1 MMRWLLL
8 LLVLGGCAHRKP
20 VAPVTFANT
29 PGHCWAEGVQFLV
42 GMQGSAV
49 LASEALS
56 YSGARTI
63 RWIRPKQAVTMD
75 FREDRL
81 NITVDKRERVKKLT
95 CG

>member
-1 MMRWLLL
+1 MRWLIVCLA
-8 LLVLGGCAHRKP
+8 LGGCAHAKP
-20 VAPVTFANT
+20 VAPVRFANA
-29 PGHCWAEGVQFLV
+29 PGKCWVEGVQFLV
-42 GMQGSAV
+42 GKQGNSV

-63 RWIRPKQAVTMD
+63 RWIRPKQAVTLD

-81 NITVDKRERVKKLT
+81 NIMVDKHERVTKLT